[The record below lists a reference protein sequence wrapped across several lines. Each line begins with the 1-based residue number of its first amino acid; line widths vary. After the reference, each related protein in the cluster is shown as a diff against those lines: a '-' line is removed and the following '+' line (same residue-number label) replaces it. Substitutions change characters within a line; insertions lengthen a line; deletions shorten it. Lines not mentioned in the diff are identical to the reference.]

1 MGSHD
6 ESKMAATM
14 KDSETDA
21 QVTLEDQQKINKFA
35 RHNAKLQDIKEE
47 LKTKQKELENLQD
60 AEEELLMLD
69 DEEAIPYQIG
79 ELFVNTSTDESSGL
93 IEKAKDTVQEEIKL
107 LESQADSHKTIL
119 SDLKVQLYA
128 KFGNN
133 INLEAEED

>member
-1 MGSHD
+1 MGL
-6 ESKMAATM
+6 SKMAATI

-79 ELFVNTSTDESSGL
+79 ELFVNTSSEESSGL
-93 IEKAKDTVQEEIKL
+93 IEKAKGTVQEEIKV
-107 LESQADSHKTIL
+107 LESQADTHKTTL